1 MDKAV
6 EAVRQARPHIKLY
19 KKHYE
24 VLRSFHSN
32 KQIQS
37 KSGLYFLSKR
47 DYRAYPE
54 FQSCS
59 CPPGSM
65 LETLAQGVAR
75 VTFMPTLAY
84 NLVMERLSS
93 RRWWDRV
100 NDRIILGAPKE
111 IEVLEIFWQVP
122 SRSDLRTLLRWCH
135 RKELL
140 GWSLSM
146 NPMS

>member
-1 MDKAV
+1 
-6 EAVRQARPHIKLY
+6 
-19 KKHYE
+19 
-24 VLRSFHSN
+24 
-32 KQIQS
+32 
-37 KSGLYFLSKR
+37 
-47 DYRAYPE
+47 
-54 FQSCS
+54 
-59 CPPGSM
+59 M

-140 GWSLSM
+140 GWLLSM